1 VEKAEDDSIKLQ
13 EITNTMDDTEPNMS
27 NDHKEDE
34 NIKIIPR
41 DETILEPLSKRADP
55 LPQSSPND

>member
-1 VEKAEDDSIKLQ
+1 
-13 EITNTMDDTEPNMS
+13 MDDTEPNMS

-41 DETILEPLSKRADP
+41 DETILEPLTKRADP